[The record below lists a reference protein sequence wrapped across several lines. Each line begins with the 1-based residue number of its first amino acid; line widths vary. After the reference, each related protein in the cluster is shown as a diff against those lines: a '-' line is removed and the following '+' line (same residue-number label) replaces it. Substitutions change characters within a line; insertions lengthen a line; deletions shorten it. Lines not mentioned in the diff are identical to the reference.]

1 MDSKT
6 HNDNIIRQFSKQA
19 SGYTSIVSHRDA
31 LEKLIAITSA
41 SKVDNVLDIACG
53 SGIVSCEFA
62 KHVNHVTGIDI
73 TQEMINEAKKLQDKF
88 QLKNIDWEIG
98 EVTSLPYQHDHFSI
112 VVSRFGFHHFL
123 NPQLVLMEMIRVCK
137 PNGIVMVVD
146 VSLPDD
152 KIDAYNVMEK
162 NRDSSHVKALSLKEF
177 EMLFE
182 KSSLKNITESSYVMK
197 IDLEEQLQAS
207 FPSNS
212 LVLRNMILDDIGI
225 DKLGIKASEIER
237 KIFLHYPIHI
247 FWGRKV

>member
-1 MDSKT
+1 METKA
-6 HNDNIIRQFSKQA
+6 HNDNIIKQFSKQA

-31 LEKLIAITSA
+31 LDELIVITSA
-41 SKVDNVLDIACG
+41 SKDDNVLEVACG

-73 TQEMINEAKKLQDKF
+73 TEGMINEAKKLQAKY

-98 EVTSLPYQHDHFSI
+98 EVTSLCYPDSSFSI

-123 NPQLVLMEMIRVCK
+123 NPQMVLMEMIRVCK
-137 PNGIVMVVD
+137 SNGIVMVVD

-162 NRDSSHVKALSLKEF
+162 NRDSSHVKALSVKEF
-177 EMLFE
+177 KRLFE
-182 KSSLKNITESSYVMK
+182 KSDLKNSKECSYTMK
-197 IDLEEQLQAS
+197 IELEEQLQAS

-212 LVLRNMILDDIGI
+212 LTLKSMILEDIGI
-225 DKLGIKASEIER
+225 NKLGVNAAEIDG
-237 KIFLHYPIHI
+237 KVFLHYPIHI
-247 FWGRKV
+247 FSGTKA